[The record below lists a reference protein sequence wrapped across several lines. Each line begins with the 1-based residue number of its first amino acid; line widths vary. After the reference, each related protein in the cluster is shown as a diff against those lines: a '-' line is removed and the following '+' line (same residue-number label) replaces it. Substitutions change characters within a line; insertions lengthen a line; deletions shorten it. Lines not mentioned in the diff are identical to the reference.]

1 MAGKLAV
8 LVSVAS
14 LLGSCNLDT
23 DRPAP
28 NVPPPTQQGA
38 CGTTETLFP
47 ELLAFVREDRFAP
60 LREVLETRFLPSEA
74 NPRPVPSFR
83 DIVDALLRLI
93 TQLGLDE
100 TAYVAH
106 LASTEQVETELGP
119 LVVLA
124 LEFVDGRLD
133 GTPRYEALDAGAH
146 FVRVC
151 DPDYLITALEML
163 LRFESPSAG
172 EPWIVA
178 LLDELRLLLADPT
191 LDSFLQSFERNAEEG
206 RPAIISLVRQIMVL
220 VADEAF
226 AISRVETLLES
237 AVYPV
242 VDDALEAQL
251 RRFVVLLDEVTSEE
265 ANILVPLQGSLRCGL
280 EHAPQR
286 DALIGF
292 LYDLVFSERVG
303 LQTILDGADFLSSE
317 AVVSELEL
325 LADVVYIV
333 RTDLTLRDDLREL
346 LAILISRPDA
356 EKIVPVLIA
365 LIDEKV
371 VTELLQGVVTLLD
384 GCGR

>member
-1 MAGKLAV
+1 M
-8 LVSVAS
+8 SIAS
-14 LLGSCNLDT
+14 LLASCNLDT

-28 NVPPPTQQGA
+28 NVAPPTQQGA
-38 CGTTETLFP
+38 CGTTESVFP
-47 ELLAFVREDRFAP
+47 QLLAFVREDRFAP
-60 LREVLETRFLPSEA
+60 LREVLEARFLPSEA
-74 NPRPVPSFR
+74 NPQPDPSFR
-83 DIVDALLRLI
+83 TIVDALLRLV

-133 GTPRYEALDAGAH
+133 DEPRYEALDAGAH
-146 FVRVC
+146 FIRVC
-151 DPDYLITALEML
+151 DPNHLLTAIEML
-163 LRFESPSAG
+163 LRFESPSTG
-172 EPWIVA
+172 GPWIVA

-191 LDSFLQSFERNAEEG
+191 LESFLASFERNAEEG

-220 VADEAF
+220 VADESF

-242 VDDALEAQL
+242 VDASLESQL
-251 RRFVVLLDEVTSEE
+251 KRFVVLLDEVTAEE
-265 ANILVPLQGSLRCGL
+265 ANILVPLQGALRCGV

-303 LQTILDGADFLSSE
+303 LETILQGADFLSSE

-346 LAILISRPDA
+346 LAILISTPDA
-356 EKIVPVLIA
+356 QRIVPVLIA
-365 LIDEKV
+365 LIDEQV
-371 VTELLQGVVTLLD
+371 VSELLQGVVTLLD